1 MQSIER
7 PRQYVSP
14 ARLYAMFPV
23 LRFSYERGAYVL
35 RVVGESRGPVL
46 RKNRRRR
53 QRVFA
58 GADRR
63 AGAVDLLASRPVGNV
78 RLVKA
83 PGGERTDGGRTD
95 AARADAARKDA
106 TRKDATRTDATRTDA
121 ARADAVSPEPPP
133 PPARAPTT
141 SRSRAAR
148 PRAPPRG
155 RRAARQQP
163 PR

>member
-58 GADRR
+58 GAARR

-95 AARADAARKDA
+95 AARADA
-106 TRKDATRTDATRTDA
+106 
-121 ARADAVSPEPPP
+121 VSSESPS
-133 PPARAPTT
+133 PPARVPNTK
-141 SRSRAAR
+141 RSRAAQAQATRRRR
-148 PRAPPRG
+148 PAG
-155 RRAARQQP
+155 RQQP
-163 PR
+163 PRPHR

>member
-106 TRKDATRTDATRTDA
+106 ARTDATTTNA
-121 ARADAVSPEPPP
+121 GRADAVSSESPS
-133 PPARAPTT
+133 PPARVPNTK
-141 SRSRAAR
+141 RSRAAQAQATRRRR
-148 PRAPPRG
+148 PAG
-155 RRAARQQP
+155 RQQP
-163 PR
+163 PRPHR